1 MKQVDNHRI
10 HAGID
15 GALNFL
21 SSTAHKRTWTPVSV
35 LH

>member
-21 SSTAHKRTWTPVSV
+21 FLYGSQNGRGHR
-35 LH
+35 